1 MGIELTESIATYLR
15 AKFKN
20 EMAGAPARAAF
31 PDHFSLLLLQECD
44 HLVNV
49 LVAAYRNRKTTS
61 WAVDSYAAYLADTSP
76 KSTGRN
82 ERYEEQIKKMY
93 PPLQGSGSETYE
105 TQPFVVVDLEG
116 NILVWYMPACLLKP
130 RQ

>member
-82 ERYEEQIKKMY
+82 ERYEEQIKKY
-93 PPLQGSGSETYE
+93 
-105 TQPFVVVDLEG
+105 LEG

-130 RQ
+130 RQVRAMLLQSGIG